1 MPTHNGGGLV
11 KVNYVI
17 LGTVSLPVALVII
30 AALAYSFGNA
40 DLGRLFLTWGLVI
53 GSMQLVA
60 VAVVAY
66 LRR

>member
-1 MPTHNGGGLV
+1 M
-11 KVNYVI
+11 KVNNII

-30 AALAYSFGNA
+30 AALAYAFGNA
-40 DLGRLFLTWGLVI
+40 ELGRLFLTWGLVI
-53 GSMQLVA
+53 GSLQLVA

>member
-1 MPTHNGGGLV
+1 M

-17 LGTVSLPVALVII
+17 LGTISLPVALVII
-30 AALAYSFGNA
+30 AALAYAFANT